1 MKNTLKTCQTLP
13 LTFEPGRAIAGQNP
27 LAALYGRFKSWHL
40 RRRNRLIL
48 SALSDDQLKDIGLSR
63 SEVELYDKKK

>member
-1 MKNTLKTCQTLP
+1 MKDPLKTCQTLP
-13 LTFEPGRAIAGQNP
+13 LDFESKYTAAGENP
-27 LAALYGRFKSWHL
+27 FFALCRRIKRWHQ

-63 SEVELYDKKK
+63 GELEPFDDKN